1 MNKLLD
7 YLSNLGTASAT
18 VDANEIVLNDPKLQE
33 QYLADAQQRQAESA
47 QRFRKATLED
57 EYRKSGNYNPVEGAS
72 NNVIG
77 AWEDNAT
84 APNYYAGNSLMEDL
98 GDGALAVG
106 KGIANTVLGGARAFA
121 SGEDSWI
128 NKGLDGIS
136 SGLGGMQS
144 EMMQARIQDQQQ
156 VAQEAN
162 DYWDR
167 QVSLGTVSAGD
178 AEIGKFKDNW
188 SSQNSSSVWDNIGQ
202 AVGSLIPIMLGGY
215 AGAGLAI
222 GSSFSEVN
230 KTIYD
235 EVYKKDAS
243 GNFEVSHN
251 DLMQDEIYAN
261 TFNKTGDEKKARDV
275 LYQEAS
281 NSAMFSLKNVV
292 GTGIDFAGDKLAV
305 KGLGKLVTGV
315 PKFGG
320 ASRIAGRTAGETVAE
335 TAGSSTRQYAAGEA
349 MNQYGITDRDPITGI
364 GANAVTEV
372 IGSIGATTAINTPG
386 AAWDGTKATGSNA
399 AKLAGF
405 VGSKIGKKDADTE
418 QATPTTPE
426 QAEES
431 VAATMSAAVAA
442 SEAMA
447 TEEPSEQNTSNQ
459 EFVKSMTDALSWEDV
474 PEGAASESVRAAL
487 NGSRDIGDALIK
499 AGNSILSGTND
510 DNDAVNLALWIQ
522 DTIDETEALVESGKL
537 KLAELPDG
545 SPLISLVENFSNNAN
560 IIKNQDVLTRAIAAA
575 KDYASKL
582 DTEIDPNV
590 DAASQQQKV
599 DNTVTVSRLAPEKSN
614 LESVNFVI
622 EQVERG
628 ESSLPDDQVAMLK
641 VIRDTLNKQREIDQ
655 NRADQ
660 GYNDKLDLV
669 TREVKSDLGDGTKG
683 MSALGHAD
691 SIISQM
697 RRGSLEGAKEQLGSF
712 GRFVQSHLNKVDALI
727 ESRETGKK
735 VKYDTVSKNG
745 KSFAKSKH
753 GIEYSAPVFAHT
765 VQSEAQL
772 LVATYNGLI
781 DAYPD
786 LGMTKMVEPSDVFS
800 TAVKSAPKSTKSATE
815 RLREISEESTNTIE
829 NPIDQNTDTTAMES
843 PQETNS
849 RVADEESG
857 VKTNG
862 YVSAIKK
869 ASAAAR
875 KESGSANKAQAYIGS
890 IIGSISEASG
900 DTRDQLIA
908 RLTEAQKKRKTNI
921 KAESVDPVVT
931 EAVANTPDT
940 DTDTEVVETPTETV
954 VEPTQETAPVTE
966 EVDTPS
972 VVGKSTLTEKT
983 IKGYSDEKLNDE
995 IDAYIGFHE
1004 KIGRTPDSEATLS
1017 ALVAEMNIREDKAA
1031 AEIQA
1036 EEATELSEDTVV
1048 AETDTGR
1055 KEITEEVSEEVVNEP
1070 VAEPVNTKADEALQE
1085 IEAKV
1090 VSQKAANNAVVT
1102 EAEAKS
1108 KLIENDEESDTTS
1121 EVFDEFGKTEL
1132 AKMTNVREGTS
1143 KFQTDPEALSTL
1155 ISMLESDTQNEDIT
1169 SAYAKFIKSYKKRV
1183 DDTLDKALVFL
1194 SDKIS
1199 KQKENIANKYSDNV
1213 PIKAEYNKL
1222 KAKLDD
1228 GTLTQEAFDKKFNM
1242 LVLVRVAGFAEGNIA
1257 NLANYDAASNTF
1269 TLPTEIREAATASLV
1284 HWIVNLRNINR
1295 AKSHE
1300 DLAEVYGIPFDT
1312 LRKELT
1318 TEQMDKMVDGVSSG
1332 YAKNDLS
1339 RLITEMLGITFKSSS
1354 PIGRSKGSVDSLA
1367 AELISM
1373 LENGK
1378 SQTVTI
1384 DQISVSES
1392 IKPKVINLS
1401 DAFLKSKL
1409 FENMSLAKDTIAK
1422 NLTTNVPKP
1431 YYIGS
1436 APKVSSNKLKNP
1448 VDQLTKRQQKV
1459 LEKIQGIPFKINT
1472 KMMSF
1477 LDTALDDSGLIELFG
1492 TPDIDS
1498 KVRNSNHKSSLAG
1511 QNNQITSS
1519 MGELRSMMGGAF
1531 EYTMGEA
1538 GGTIS
1543 EVPFYYASNFSSVSR
1558 LQMAGSFTPQGSK
1571 LVRSVVSPNRAQ
1583 VDVGNVLSK
1592 LTDGSF
1598 DSLTDN
1604 EKFYMLSQAQAL
1616 GISIHNQTHDN
1627 SYKALSN
1634 LVTGKL
1640 APVIEML
1647 GKNLALPEKLN
1658 SKQIAMIKD
1667 ALGGDLSEL
1676 AVQALVELAEISNG
1690 DAKSNSDFTTHMYI
1704 EADGITN
1711 GPFMA
1716 NMLLGA
1722 DLTPEWITFMENGG
1736 MFIGRDENSNTYRGR
1751 SKDEGTVADN
1761 YQLTTNRAGQ
1771 VLPGIIGFW
1780 YNGNGANAATRTHVS
1795 HVNNLIAN
1803 VFDHINIVDGDIVLT
1818 RNTGKNPLTVTI
1830 YGSGAA
1836 GIANK
1841 FTDQIRDFIHEVS
1854 SVLFEEENRGATPR
1868 QAQQIAAET
1877 MFPNLDSESALMKL
1891 DTINE
1896 SLLAT
1901 SRQHMYLKGE
1911 EQIVT
1916 LRGSK
1921 DTFPVQLYSGKR
1933 KDIASLSGNAYSNI
1947 SKNIENTLVDSLR
1960 SAMGEITP
1968 STLFTSEKLVSLTT
1982 KHSGLAR
1989 ALFVKKLK
1997 QVLADKKKKAEK
2009 GTSGGRPNDFLS
2021 QKEVN
2026 DVMKELSKFGTSID
2040 MLGQNFSLG
2049 KTGKSYIDGV
2059 RATFGASTSGQF
2071 ATDRPEVTGL
2081 QDIGVGGVPRAVIG
2095 FGDAEVI
2102 MRFIEL
2108 MDEQGFTDGYQQI
2121 FDGINLSANNY
2132 KEASKLANQAVRE
2145 TLFNNPLDQIT
2156 DAMNDAMPKLMV
2168 ELGIINEDGSL
2179 QDGISDWDSLSN
2191 AIGEDVAD
2199 IIYKAYHPF
2208 PSSEPVGLDEVY
2220 AINNVA
2226 VGALKKRAI
2235 KVGAVQNT
2243 LKDFKISYDQM
2254 ASVGEQYVSDGKAI
2268 DSNSA
2273 TDISAALFNRP
2284 APTPESKAIVSDIND
2299 TVTTDGIVVPKLF
2312 SKLYNVLKD
2321 KIPDADK
2328 RVLANALRDA
2338 KNTGTNLIVG
2348 DLDTLLQT
2356 DGITEEV
2363 KARLS
2368 TGIVNGVY
2376 DHKSNRIYVV
2386 NPTAETIVH
2395 EILHANTL
2403 STVITYYTDPSK
2415 LNSIQK
2421 QAVQNIEAL
2430 MGQFQ
2435 KYGMEGKTAKEMEA
2449 INHLSDIL
2457 FSFESESSATTGKIK
2472 AVAEF
2477 IAYVGSDS
2485 DLRKAGKRT
2494 SIRKDTKLAVFLND
2508 AWQAVKSLLGLN
2520 KDAETTVE
2528 NGNLYA
2534 ATMYNTGIITGLNDR
2549 STGSSVVEML
2559 LNHESPNKDNKSLII
2574 RNGLVNLVKS
2584 MSGKVAPE
2592 EVALKMAKMKAV
2604 SEDISSVFKGAGFNM
2619 NTEQTQ
2625 VFESLIEVMGLG
2637 YKLDTK
2643 AKNSINRLFSHALRN
2658 LKPESFLS
2666 DPSKAT
2672 SDDVETANQK
2682 YAAITGAYTKDNNAV
2697 GRTNLVAS
2705 FLALAMSNDEFAGV
2719 LNKIGLPKNIN
2730 EKAESFDDLVGNFG
2744 NGLIYQLTNKI
2755 DGIKKNDE
2763 FSASLENLMGAL
2775 LKKPEG
2781 SRSVYKTFVA
2791 PVGQVVDKAN
2801 DILSEGIS
2809 RLGSKTFDYGDML
2822 QNSNGNKFVEGL
2834 GSTLKII
2841 GGIVDKNTSGAVA
2854 EGLSSLL
2861 NNTKAPEFIKSAIF
2875 GMIGRTESN
2884 KNVYDLIKPIKA
2896 FVQKQRQMF
2905 VENTPITLNS
2915 KFKKKPTTE
2924 EAISL
2929 HKSMAKTDMASLLSV
2944 YSAEDAM
2951 RIAASDSLINRRI
2964 RDIAM
2969 QIKITDPSNEA
2980 YLHSKSEQLAEYMVT
2995 GKTGSNLRRNATAI
3009 VIGSD
3014 STKVSAK
3021 LVDEMVT
3028 LMALRKSDL
3037 TVLRSK
3043 MKTDKEGIRFTL
3055 SYLKGQIAEELA
3067 KDTYHQINGFK
3078 GYIPS
3083 KNEGS
3088 LVVVDDSKAA
3098 AYLSRGYV
3106 RTGDYIGSRLDS
3118 DRSKRGYYYS
3128 SLSTTRPFAQGIM
3141 QNVLLSVNGVDSTD
3155 GKAIGITTGGLV
3167 DDAQVSRV
3175 ASMLDK
3181 DTTEY
3186 GLMPIF
3192 NTKGEV
3198 IGLERA
3204 LDPSQVSKLDAGSNL
3219 FDMIGVWRGRQAEE
3233 YTAGRYN
3240 EVSIDELLIM
3250 YQKDKGRQDEFINV
3264 LDPKEL
3270 AKDKV
3275 LKESVGL
3282 IDAAT
3287 ITYAKEKFGGKLM
3300 VRKDML
3306 NDVLGYRSVSVA
3318 GVFDGNNNMSKGTN
3332 NVLRDGLNSLLGK
3345 TAFSK
3350 LVKTEEVIQGLVGD
3364 AKQLIVVKSV
3374 VVPAINGMSN
3384 ILHLKS
3390 RGVNA
3395 DRIITGLTDK
3405 LVEVETYSNLNK
3417 REVVLEAEIRAASNN
3432 IAVRK
3437 ALQAEL
3443 ISIRDSYKDLSIYP
3457 LLATGEFSSI
3467 VSVAIDGESANLRK
3481 GKIAEYVE
3489 ESINKLGPLQKD
3501 IAKNLFITKDTSIYQ
3516 FLQKAT
3522 DYGDFLAKAVYYD
3535 HLISKGVSQDVAL
3548 GKIKEEFI
3556 NYDVLPGRS
3565 RGYLEKMGL
3574 LWFYNFKLRSVKV
3587 ALSTLRENPLHALL
3601 TGFVP
3606 TSTMVGNLGL
3616 PMTDNIFY
3624 KMFDGSLPYSIGPGQ
3639 GINSVG
3645 LHPWLNIVN

>member
-7 YLSNLGTASAT
+7 YLSNLGTAAT
-18 VDANEIVLNDPKLQE
+18 TASANEIVLNDPKLQE
-33 QYLADAQQRQAESA
+33 QYLADSQKRAAESA
-47 QRFRKATLED
+47 QRFRTATLED
-57 EYRKSGNYNPVEGAS
+57 EYRKSGNFNPVGNAS
-72 NNVIG
+72 NNVID
-77 AWEDNAT
+77 AWKDNAT
-84 APNYYAGNSLMEDL
+84 SPEYYAGNSFAEDL

-106 KGIANTVLGGARAFA
+106 KGLANTVLGGARAFV

-128 NKGLDGIS
+128 NKSLDGIS
-136 SGLGGMQS
+136 SGLGSMQS
-144 EMMQARIQDQQQ
+144 DMMQARIQDQQQ
-156 VAQEAN
+156 EVQES
-162 DYWDR
+162 DKYWDR

-188 SSQNSSSVWDNIGQ
+188 KSQNSSSVWDNIGQ
-202 AVGSLIPIMLGGY
+202 AVGSLIPIIAGGHV
-215 AGAGLAI
+215 GAGLAI

-235 EVYKKDAS
+235 EIYSKDATN
-243 GNFEVSHN
+243 NFTVTHE
-251 DLMQDEIYAN
+251 DLMKDKIYADA
-261 TFNKTGDEKKARDV
+261 FVRTGDTKKARDV

-281 NSAMFSLKNVV
+281 NSAMFSIKNIV
-292 GTGIDFAGDKLAV
+292 GTGIDFVGDKLAV

-320 ASRIAGRTAGETVAE
+320 ASRIAGRTAGETASEV
-335 TAGSSTRQYAAGEA
+335 AGSSARQYAAGQA
-349 MNQYGITDRDPITGI
+349 MNEYNITDRDPITGI
-364 GANAVTEV
+364 GSNAVTEI

-386 AAWDGTKATGSNA
+386 AALDATKATGRNA
-399 AKLAGF
+399 AKLAGIIGSSI
-405 VGSKIGKKDADTE
+405 GSKDSTE
-418 QATPTTPE
+418 DPSPTTPE

-431 VAATMSAAVAA
+431 ITATMNAAVAA

-447 TEEPSEQNTSNQ
+447 TEEPSEQNTANQ
-459 EFVKSMTDALSWEDV
+459 NYVIEMTDALSWEDI
-474 PEGAASESVRAAL
+474 PEGAASDGVRAAL

-510 DNDAVNLALWIQ
+510 ENDAVNLALWIQ
-522 DTIDETEALVESGKL
+522 DTIDETEAIVESGKL
-537 KLAELPDG
+537 KLTELPDG
-545 SPLISLVENFSNNAN
+545 SPLISLVESFSNNAN

-582 DTEIDPNV
+582 DTEIDPN
-590 DAASQQQKV
+590 AEASTQQQKV

-614 LESVNFVI
+614 LDSVNYVL

-655 NRADQ
+655 TRADQ
-660 GYNDKLDLV
+660 GYSDNIDIV
-669 TREVKSDLGDGTKG
+669 GREVKSDLDDGKKG
-683 MSALGHAD
+683 LSALGHAD
-691 SIISQM
+691 KVIAQM
-697 RRGSLEGAKEQLGSF
+697 RKGSVDGAKTQLETF
-712 GRFVQSHLNKVDALI
+712 GRFVQSHLNKVNALV
-727 ESRETGKK
+727 ESKEKGGST
-735 VKYDTVSKNG
+735 VKYDTVGKNG
-745 KSFAKSKH
+745 KTFAKSKK
-753 GIEYSAPVFAHT
+753 GVKYDAPVFAHT
-765 VQSEAQL
+765 VQNEAQL

-781 DAYPD
+781 DAYPAIAASK
-786 LGMTKMVEPSDVFS
+786 LKEPSNSF
-800 TAVKSAPKSTKSATE
+800 TGPATKAKTETKTATE
-815 RLREISEESTNTIE
+815 RLREISEEVPTSPE
-829 NPIDQNTDTTAMES
+829 EQNTDTTAMETPEEVS
-843 PQETNS
+843 T
-849 RVADEESG
+849 RVAAEEVEVEAPKTSG
-857 VKTNG
+857 
-862 YVSAIKK
+862 YQEAITKANAASRAEDTAPKK
-869 ASAAAR
+869 AA
-875 KESGSANKAQAYIGS
+875 AYISSLVSS
-890 IIGSISEASG
+890 INTASG
-900 DTRDQLIA
+900 ETKDKLVAQLEKAKA
-908 RLTEAQKKRKTNI
+908 RRKVAKKDPEVKVEPIQEAT
-921 KAESVDPVVT
+921 T
-931 EAVANTPDT
+931 AV
-940 DTDTEVVETPTETV
+940 EEV
-954 VEPTQETAPVTE
+954 VEPTE
-966 EVDTPS
+966 
-972 VVGKSTLTEKT
+972 GKSTLSTET
-983 IKGYSDEKLNDE
+983 IKSYSDEKLNDE

-1036 EEATELSEDTVV
+1036 EEAAELSEDTVVEEVVTPEPVV

-1090 VSQKAANNAVVT
+1090 DSQKAANNAVVT

-1169 SAYAKFIKSYKKRV
+1169 SAYAKFIKSYKKNV

-1269 TLPTEIREAATASLV
+1269 TFPTEIREAATASLV

-1339 RLITEMLGITFKSSS
+1339 RLITEMLGITFKSGS

-1409 FENMSLAKDTIAK
+1409 FENMSLAKDTVAK

-1519 MGELRSMMGGAF
+1519 MRELRSMMGGAF

-1604 EKFYMLSQAQAL
+1604 EKFYMLAQAQAL

-1771 VLPGIIGFW
+1771 ILPGIIMGW

-1947 SKNIENTLVDSLR
+1947 SKNIEKTLVDSLR

-1997 QVLADKKKKAEK
+1997 AVLEAKKKAAEK

-2191 AIGEDVAD
+2191 TIGEDVAD

-2226 VGALKKRAI
+2226 VGALKKRAN

-2284 APTPESKAIVSDIND
+2284 APTPESKAVVSAIN
-2299 TVTTDGIVVPKLF
+2299 TDVVFGGLVIPGVF

-2328 RVLANALRDA
+2328 RVLANALRNA
-2338 KNTGTNLIVG
+2338 KNSNTSIIVG
-2348 DLDTLLQT
+2348 DLETVLQS
-2356 DGITEEV
+2356 DGITDDV
-2363 KARLS
+2363 RARLAS
-2368 TGIVNGVY
+2368 GNVNGVY
-2376 DHKSNRIYVV
+2376 DHKANRIYVV
-2386 NPTAETIVH
+2386 NPTAETVVH
-2395 EILHANTL
+2395 EVLHANTL
-2403 STVITYYTDPSK
+2403 GTIITYYTDPSK
-2415 LNSIQK
+2415 LSTVQIQ
-2421 QAVQNIEAL
+2421 AMQNIEAL

-2435 KYGMEGKTAKEMEA
+2435 NHGMEGKTAKEMEA

-2457 FSFESESSATTGKIK
+2457 FSFESESSPNTGKIK

-2520 KDAETTVE
+2520 KDAETIVE

-2534 ATMYNTGIITGLNDR
+2534 ATMYNTNIITGMNDN
-2549 STGSSVVEML
+2549 SSSSVVDML
-2559 LNHESPNKDNKSLII
+2559 LNHEKPNKDNRALII
-2574 RNGLVNLVKS
+2574 RNGLINLVKS
-2584 MSGKVAPE
+2584 MEGKVTPE
-2592 EVALKMAKMKAV
+2592 EVALKMAKMSVV
-2604 SEDISSVFKGAGFNM
+2604 SEEISSAFKGAGFSM
-2619 NTEQTQ
+2619 NTEETQ
-2625 VFESLIEVMGLG
+2625 VFESLVEVMGLG
-2637 YKLDTK
+2637 YKLDTS
-2643 AKNSINRLFSHALRN
+2643 AKNSINRLFNHTLRN
-2658 LKPESFLS
+2658 IKPESFLS
-2666 DPSKAT
+2666 NPSKAT
-2672 SDDVETANQK
+2672 PEDIETANQK
-2682 YAAITGAYTKDNNAV
+2682 YAAITGAYTKGNNTA
-2697 GRTNLVAS
+2697 GRTNLVSS

-2719 LNKIGLPKNIN
+2719 LNKVGLPKNN
-2730 EKAESFDDLVGNFG
+2730 SEKAESFDDLVGNFG
-2744 NGLIYQLTNKI
+2744 NGLIYRLTNKVNN
-2755 DGIKKNDE
+2755 IKKGDTMV
-2763 FSASLENLMGAL
+2763 SSLESLMGAL

-2809 RLGSKTFDYGDML
+2809 RLGSTAYDYGDML
-2822 QNSNGNKFVEGL
+2822 QNSNGNKLVEGL

-2841 GGIVDKNTSGAVA
+2841 GGIIDKNTSGAVA

-3141 QNVLLSVNGVDSTD
+3141 QNVLLSVNGVDSTN

-3192 NTKGEV
+3192 NTEGEV

-3240 EVSIDELLIM
+3240 EVSIDELLTM

-3332 NVLRDGLNSLLGK
+3332 NVLRDGLSLLLGK

-3350 LVKTEEVIQGLVGD
+3350 LVKTEEVVQGLVGD

-3374 VVPAINGMSN
+3374 VVPAINGLSN

-3432 IAVRK
+3432 IAVRR

-3467 VSVAIDGESANLRK
+3467 VSVAIDGESTNLKK
-3481 GKIAEYVE
+3481 GKVAEYVE
-3489 ESINKLGPLQKD
+3489 ESINKMAPLQRD

-3522 DYGDFLAKAVYYD
+3522 DYGDFLAKAIYYD
-3535 HLISKGVSQDVAL
+3535 HLIDKGVSQEVAL

-3587 ALSTLRENPLHALL
+3587 ALSTMRENPVHALL
-3601 TGFVP
+3601 SGFIP
-3606 TSTMVGNLGL
+3606 TSTVFGNTGL

-3639 GINSVG
+3639 GLNSVN
-3645 LHPWLNIVN
+3645 LHPLVNILN